1 MPRKQ
6 GMIARYVLNVE
17 VMMTQ
22 PRFPLNGKP
31 EPELRESIHGF
42 SAQRLPN
49 PSLGTAAHAPGAS
62 KPFQPQGGGLIN

>member
-42 SAQRLPN
+42 PRSDCLILPWEQRLTRRELQN
-49 PSLGTAAHAPGAS
+49 LSSRKNAV
-62 KPFQPQGGGLIN
+62 